1 MDFVNDVVWPGLVS
15 GSLFALVALGIN
27 VVERVTKIVNFAHA
41 QFIYWAPLATL
52 LLVRQFDVPVALAF
66 ILATAGVV
74 AAALVEERIAIR
86 PFLRRSSAL
95 PWILSTL
102 AVGTLLERAAHYQ
115 FAGEPQAFTYN
126 FGQGPVD
133 LFGIRTTGS
142 EIAIIVVAVLLV
154 AAVTLLWRL
163 TLLGRRLNAVAED
176 IDGATSVGISVARA
190 SQIAMVGSALI
201 AAVTGFVAAPS
212 MQVGPSL
219 GLSLLFNGF
228 VAAAIGGI
236 GSLHGSL
243 IGGLVLGLLLQ
254 LANAHLG
261 TVALNAVLFGTLLLV
276 YLVRPQGL
284 FGDRALRSV

>member
-27 VVERVTKIVNFAHA
+27 MVERVTKVVNFAHA
-41 QFIYWAPLATL
+41 QLIYWAPLATL
-52 LLVRQFDVPVALAF
+52 LLARQFHLPVALAF
-66 ILATAGVV
+66 VLATVGVV
-74 AAALVEERIAIR
+74 AASLVEERVAIR
-86 PFLRRSSAL
+86 PFLRRGAAL

-115 FAGEPQAFTYN
+115 FSGEPQAFTYN

-133 LFGIRTTGS
+133 LFGIRTTGA
-142 EIAIIVVAVLLV
+142 EIAIIVVALVLV
-154 AAVTLLWRL
+154 GVVSLLWRM
-163 TLLGRRLNAVAED
+163 TLLGRRLHAVAED
-176 IDGATSVGISVARA
+176 LDGATSVGISAARA
-190 SQIAMVGSALI
+190 SQLVMAGSALV

-212 MQVGPSL
+212 LQVGPSL
-219 GLSLLFNGF
+219 GLTLLFNGF

-243 IGGLVLGLLLQ
+243 VGGLVLGFLLQ
-254 LANAHLG
+254 YANANFG
-261 TVALNAVLFGTLLLV
+261 TLALNSVLFGTLLVV